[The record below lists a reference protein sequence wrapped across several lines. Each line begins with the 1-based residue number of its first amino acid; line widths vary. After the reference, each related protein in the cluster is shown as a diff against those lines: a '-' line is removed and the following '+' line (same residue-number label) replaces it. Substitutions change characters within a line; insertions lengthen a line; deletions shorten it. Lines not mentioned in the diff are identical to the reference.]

1 MSFLISVLEQGL
13 IFAIGALGVYITYTI
28 LDFPDL
34 SVDGTFS
41 LGAAITASLIIKGAN
56 PFISL
61 GLAFVGGAIGG
72 LVTGILHV
80 KFKITNLLSGILV
93 MIGLYSINL
102 RIMGKANVPMFGK
115 ESIFS
120 SNISIVV
127 ILALIVIAIKVLMDI
142 LFITKFGFILRAT
155 GDNETLVTSLG
166 VDKGTMKIA
175 GLVISNGLV
184 ALSGAIM
191 AQHQG
196 FSDIS
201 MGSGFIVIALA
212 SIILGQSV
220 FKKSRL
226 LKGTTVVIIGAFLYK
241 LSVGFAINL
250 GFPPTDLK
258 LITSLIVVIA
268 ITLNNNNWLSKIKVS
283 LKSKEG
289 GEVKCSRWNQSKN
302 PLIKEQ

>member
-1 MSFLISVLEQGL
+1 MTFLIGTLEQGL

-41 LGAAITASLIIKGAN
+41 LGAAITAAFILKDAN
-56 PFISL
+56 PLLSL
-61 GLAFVGGAIGG
+61 GLAFAGGAIGG

-102 RIMGKANVPMFGK
+102 RIMGKANLPMFNK
-115 ESIFS
+115 VNIFS
-120 SNISIVV
+120 SKISVVV
-127 ILALIVIAIKVLMDI
+127 ILGLIALIVKLLMDI
-142 LFITKFGFILRAT
+142 LFKTKLGFILRAT
-155 GDNETLVTSLG
+155 GDNDTLVTSLG
-166 VDKGTMKIA
+166 VNKGTMKIV
-175 GLVISNGLV
+175 GLMISNGFV

-191 AQHQG
+191 AQYQG

-201 MGSGFIVIALA
+201 MGNGFIVIALA

-220 FKKSRL
+220 FKKNKL
-226 LKGTTVVIIGAFLYK
+226 LKGTTVVIIGAFFYK
-241 LSVGFAINL
+241 LSVGVALNL

-268 ITLNNNNWLSKIKVS
+268 IAMNNNNILNKFKFS
-283 LKSKEG
+283 
-289 GEVKCSRWNQSKN
+289 SRKRGNLN
-302 PLIKEQ
+302 A

>member
-1 MSFLISVLEQGL
+1 MNFFISTLEQGL

-41 LGAAITASLIIKGAN
+41 LGAAITAAFILQGTDPILSLA
-56 PFISL
+56 
-61 GLAFVGGAIGG
+61 LAFIGGAIGG

-80 KFKITNLLSGILV
+80 KLKITNLLSGILV

-102 RIMGKANVPMFGK
+102 RVMGKANLPMMNK
-115 ESIFS
+115 SNIFS
-120 SNISIVV
+120 SDISKVV
-127 ILALIVIAIKVLMDI
+127 IIVLLVLIVKLLMDL
-142 LFITKFGFILRAT
+142 LFKTKFGLILRAT
-155 GDNETLVTSLG
+155 GDNETLVTSIG
-166 VDKGTMKIA
+166 VNKGTVKIIA
-175 GLVISNGLV
+175 LMLSNGFV

-191 AQHQG
+191 AQYQR

-201 MGSGFIVIALA
+201 MGDGFIVVALA

-241 LSVGFAINL
+241 LSVGVALNL
-250 GFPPTDLK
+250 GFPSTDLK
-258 LITSLIVVIA
+258 LITSVIVVIA
-268 ITLNNNNWLSKIKVS
+268 IVMNNNNVLDKLKKS
-283 LKSKEG
+283 LKGWGNS
-289 GEVKCSRWNQSKN
+289 NA
-302 PLIKEQ
+302 

>member
-1 MSFLISVLEQGL
+1 MTFFLGVLEQGL
-13 IFAIGALGVYITYTI
+13 IFAVGALGVYITYTI

-41 LGAAITASLIIKGAN
+41 LGAAITGALIIKGTD

-61 GLAFVGGAIGG
+61 GAAFIGGAIGG

-80 KFKITNLLSGILV
+80 KLKITNLLSGILV
-93 MIGLYSINL
+93 MTGLYSINL
-102 RIMGKANVPMFGK
+102 RIMGKANIPMFNK
-115 ESIFS
+115 ESIFLN
-120 SNISIVV
+120 NISVV
-127 ILALIVIAIKVLMDI
+127 IILGLIVLAVKLLMDI
-142 LFITKFGFILRAT
+142 LFKTKFGFILRAT
-155 GDNETLVTSLG
+155 GDNDILVTSLG
-166 VDKGTMKIA
+166 VSKGTIKIA
-175 GLVISNGLV
+175 GLMISNGLV

-196 FSDIS
+196 FADIS
-201 MGSGFIVIALA
+201 MGTGFIVIALA

-226 LKGTTVVIIGAFLYK
+226 LKGTTVVVIGAFLYK

-268 ITLNNNNWLSKIKVS
+268 IIINNIKISSKRRWQLNA
-283 LKSKEG
+283 
-289 GEVKCSRWNQSKN
+289 
-302 PLIKEQ
+302 

>member
-1 MSFLISVLEQGL
+1 MTFLLGVLEQGL
-13 IFAIGALGVYITYTI
+13 IFAVGALGVYITYTI

-41 LGAAITASLIIKGAN
+41 LGAAITGALIIKGID
-56 PFISL
+56 PFMSL
-61 GLAFVGGAIGG
+61 GVAFIGGAIGG

-80 KFKITNLLSGILV
+80 KLKITNLLSGILV

-102 RIMGKANVPMFGK
+102 RIMGKANIPMFNKG
-115 ESIFS
+115 SIFS
-120 SNISIVV
+120 NNISIII
-127 ILALIVIAIKVLMDI
+127 ILGLIVLVVKLLMDV
-142 LFITKFGFILRAT
+142 LFKTKFGFILRAT
-155 GDNETLVTSLG
+155 GDNDTLVTSLG
-166 VDKGTMKIA
+166 VNKGTIKIA
-175 GLVISNGLV
+175 GLMISNGLV

-201 MGSGFIVIALA
+201 MGTGFIVIALA

-226 LKGTTVVIIGAFLYK
+226 LKGTTIVIIGAFLYK
-241 LSVGFAINL
+241 LSVGLAIDL

-268 ITLNNNNWLSKIKVS
+268 IIINNIKIPSKRRWQLNV
-283 LKSKEG
+283 
-289 GEVKCSRWNQSKN
+289 
-302 PLIKEQ
+302 

>member
-1 MSFLISVLEQGL
+1 MTFFIGTLEQGL

-41 LGAAITASLIIKGAN
+41 LGAAITAAFILKDTNPLLSLA
-56 PFISL
+56 
-61 GLAFVGGAIGG
+61 LAFIGGAIGG

-80 KFKITNLLSGILV
+80 KLKITNLLSGILV

-102 RIMGKANVPMFGK
+102 RVMGKANLPMINK
-115 ESIFS
+115 VNVFS

-127 ILALIVIAIKVLMDI
+127 ILALIVLIVKLLMDI
-142 LFITKFGFILRAT
+142 LFKTKFGFILRAT
-155 GDNETLVTSLG
+155 GDNDTLVTSLG
-166 VDKGTMKIA
+166 VNKGTMKIV
-175 GLVISNGLV
+175 GLMISNGLV

-191 AQHQG
+191 AQYQR

-201 MGSGFIVIALA
+201 MGNGFIVVALA

-220 FKKSRL
+220 FKNSKF

-241 LSVGFAINL
+241 LSVGIALNL

-268 ITLNNNNWLSKIKVS
+268 IVMNNNNILNKFKFS
-283 LKSKEG
+283 LRKRGSL
-289 GEVKCSRWNQSKN
+289 NA
-302 PLIKEQ
+302 

>member
-1 MSFLISVLEQGL
+1 MTFFIGTLEQGL

-41 LGAAITASLIIKGAN
+41 LGAAITGALIIKRVD
-56 PFISL
+56 PFMSL
-61 GLAFVGGAIGG
+61 GVAFIGGAIGG
-72 LVTGILHV
+72 LVTGIFHV

-102 RIMGKANVPMFGK
+102 RIMGKANIPMFNN

-120 SNISIVV
+120 SNIAKVT
-127 ILALIVIAIKVLMDI
+127 ILGLIVLVVKLLMDR
-142 LFITKFGFILRAT
+142 LFKTKFGFILRAT
-155 GDNETLVTSLG
+155 GDNDTLVSSLG
-166 VDKGTMKIA
+166 VNKGTIKIA
-175 GLVISNGLV
+175 GLMISNGLV

-201 MGSGFIVIALA
+201 MGNGFIVIALA

-220 FKKSRL
+220 FKKSRFI
-226 LKGTTVVIIGAFLYK
+226 KGTTVVIIGAFFYK
-241 LSVGFAINL
+241 LSVGFAIYL

-258 LITSLIVVIA
+258 LITSLIVVAA
-268 ITLNNNNWLSKIKVS
+268 IIMNNNNVISK
-283 LKSKEG
+283 LKDFFMKEG
-289 GEVKCSRWNQSKN
+289 RLNA
-302 PLIKEQ
+302 

>member
-1 MSFLISVLEQGL
+1 MTFFIGTLEQGL

-41 LGAAITASLIIKGAN
+41 LGAAITAALIVKGTN
-56 PFISL
+56 PFMSL
-61 GLAFVGGAIGG
+61 GLAFIGGAIAG

-80 KFKITNLLSGILV
+80 RFKITNLLSGILV

-102 RIMGKANVPMFGK
+102 RVMGKANVPMFNK
-115 ESIFS
+115 ENIFA
-120 SNISIVV
+120 SNISVVV
-127 ILALIVIAIKVLMDI
+127 ILGLIVLIIKLLMDI
-142 LFITKFGFILRAT
+142 LFKTKFGFILRAT
-155 GDNETLVTSLG
+155 GDNDSLVTSLG
-166 VDKGTMKIA
+166 VNKGTMKIA
-175 GLVISNGLV
+175 GLMISNGFV

-201 MGSGFIVIALA
+201 MGNGFIVIALA

-226 LKGTTVVIIGAFLYK
+226 LKGTTIVIIGAFFYK
-241 LSVGFAINL
+241 LSVGFAIEL

-268 ITLNNNNWLSKIKVS
+268 IIINNNNWVSK
-283 LKSKEG
+283 LKFSSKKEG
-289 GEVKCSRWNQSKN
+289 TLSA
-302 PLIKEQ
+302 

>member
-1 MSFLISVLEQGL
+1 MPFFIGTLEQGL

-41 LGAAITASLIIKGAN
+41 LGAAITAALIMKDTN
-56 PFISL
+56 PFMSL
-61 GLAFVGGAIGG
+61 GLAFIGGAIAG

-80 KFKITNLLSGILV
+80 RFKITNLLSGILV

-102 RIMGKANVPMFGK
+102 RVMGKANVPMFNK
-115 ESIFS
+115 ESIFF
-120 SNISIVV
+120 SNISVVV
-127 ILALIVIAIKVLMDI
+127 ILGLIVLIIKLLMDI
-142 LFITKFGFILRAT
+142 LFKTKFGFILRAT
-155 GDNETLVTSLG
+155 GDNDTLVTSLG
-166 VDKGTMKIA
+166 VNKGTMKIA
-175 GLVISNGLV
+175 GLMISNGLV

-226 LKGTTVVIIGAFLYK
+226 LKGTTIVIIGSFFYK
-241 LSVGFAINL
+241 LSVGFAIKL

-268 ITLNNNNWLSKIKVS
+268 IIMNNNNWISK
-283 LKSKEG
+283 LKFSSNKEG
-289 GEVKCSRWNQSKN
+289 TLNA
-302 PLIKEQ
+302 